1 MRRHA
6 GALVAGLCIAVLSI
20 GFVGQAA
27 SEGAPLRLLL
37 VDETKTFLSTMRVG
51 ALVGALKRTGTFEVT
66 LRFADVASSYDDPL
80 SEQDPPADTALFD
93 VILILPRGL
102 DDGSIVQ
109 IWLLS
114 EVREQAKP
122 GVWPAVE
129 TLSFVVD
136 QVFEGVGGAVDVTED
151 LWPGFLWLAYS
162 IKGWTR

>member
-51 ALVGALKRTGTFEVT
+51 ALVGALKRTGTF
-66 LRFADVASSYDDPL
+66 DDPL